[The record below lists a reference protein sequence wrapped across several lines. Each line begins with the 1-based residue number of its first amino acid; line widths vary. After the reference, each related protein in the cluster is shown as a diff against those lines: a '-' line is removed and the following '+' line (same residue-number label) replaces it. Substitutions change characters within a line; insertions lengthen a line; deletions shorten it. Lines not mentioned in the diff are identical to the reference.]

1 MRPYLQV
8 IPYRDLSSWGYGL
21 LSYENSHAFKY
32 PMAKIGQVVKEYTEK
47 AFLKDDERYTRVKI
61 KINNNGVVKRDT
73 LLGKD
78 IKTKGQYYV
87 KKGQFIFSHIDARNG
102 AFGIVPDDLDG
113 AIITNSFAAFDC
125 DEEKINPLYLNLLV
139 CTDYFKKIWL
149 SLSVGTT
156 NRRSVSTE
164 KFLDVKIPVPSLSE
178 QEQIVAHYKNTLM
191 DIESELLDECTIY
204 NIVEN
209 FLAKELKIV
218 RQEIDNTGLFSTI
231 NYSEMDTWGVNFSQ
245 RAMLKSLLY
254 PTKKLIRLCSIGSGG
269 TPSRSHPEYYQGTT
283 PWVKTGEIL
292 NDIIYDTEEKITQE
306 AINNSSAKIYP
317 VGSLIMAMYGQG
329 MTRGRTAKLGVD
341 ATTNQAC
348 AVMHEFK
355 EEIYPDYLWVY
366 LMGEYN
372 HIRPL
377 ASGNNQ
383 PNLSA
388 EKIKNYPIILP
399 PLEEQKRLAE
409 EVFVLKENLKIQR
422 KEILCR
428 IEKAKQDFEN
438 AIFGE

>member
-1 MRPYLQV
+1 MSKLMFTQYSTLDKWYIEQYLRKTIKGRFPMVSLSKILKPIRVRVNSQDYNQD
-8 IPYRDLSSWGYGL
+8 IPLV
-21 LSYENSHAFKY
+21 
-32 PMAKIGQVVKEYTEK
+32 AKIRFSDGQIFYRVAQPKNDV
-47 AFLKDDERYTRVKI
+47 FLA
-61 KINNNGVVKRDT
+61 N
-73 LLGKD
+73 
-78 IKTKGQYYV
+78 KGQLLV
-87 KKGQFIFSHIDARNG
+87 SNINFEKG
-102 AFGIVPDDLDG
+102 AFCIVDKETVACSTDYQPYN
-113 AIITNSFAAFDC
+113 IIYSDILP
-125 DEEKINPLYLNLLV
+125 EYLNLCL
-139 CTDYFKKIWL
+139 
-149 SLSVGTT
+149 
-156 NRRSVSTE
+156 RSDMFLKNVSEAKPKGMKTRA
-164 KFLDVKIPVPSLSE
+164 KWDFIKTFSIPVPSLSE
-178 QEQIVAHYKNTLM
+178 QEQIVARYKNTIM
-191 DIESELLDECTIY
+191 DIESELLDECHIY

-209 FLAKELKIV
+209 FLTKELKIV
-218 RQEIDNTGLFSTI
+218 RQEINSTGLFSTI
-231 NYSEMDTWGVNFSQ
+231 NYNEMDTWGVDFSQ
-245 RAMLKSLLY
+245 RVMLKSLSY

-292 NDIIYDTEEKITQE
+292 NDIIYDTEEKITQD
-306 AINNSSAKIYP
+306 AINNSSAKVYP
-317 VGSLIMAMYGQG
+317 VGSLIIAMYGQG
-329 MTRGRTAKLGVD
+329 MTRGRTAKLGVA

-409 EVFVLKENLKIQR
+409 EVFVLKGNLKIQR

-438 AIFGE
+438 AIFGEQEK